1 VAPSVGTAEAM
12 MRAKDIMTTQVVTAT
27 ADAPVTAVAAL
38 LLQHHISGLPVVDP
52 AGHVVGMIGESDLL
66 HRIAAQAK
74 SRRSWWRALFPGPG
88 DDPAEFVKIHG
99 MRAANVMTSDVIT
112 VSEDTSV
119 EEIARLTEE
128 RKIRRVPVVRDRKLI
143 GVVSRADL
151 LRVMVAT
158 STRAEPPSLDDQA
171 LRERVAA
178 TIAQHHWA
186 HITQLNVVVTSGT
199 VHLSGLIGALDRE
212 ALRVLVESVPGVKA
226 VEDHLTRLPARLE
239 NY

>member
-1 VAPSVGTAEAM
+1 M

-38 LLQHHISGLPVVDP
+38 LLQHHISGVPVVD
-52 AGHVVGMIGESDLL
+52 AEGQVIGMIGESDLL

-74 SRRSWWRALFPGPG
+74 PRRSWWRALFPGPD
-88 DDPAEFVKIHG
+88 DDPAEFIKIHG
-99 MRAANVMTSDVIT
+99 MRAANVMTPDVIS
-112 VSEDTSV
+112 VSEETSV
-119 EEIARLTEE
+119 EDIARLMEE
-128 RKIRRVPVVRDRKLI
+128 RKIRRVPVVRDKKLM
-143 GVVSRADL
+143 GLVSRADL

-158 STRAEPPSLDDQA
+158 STRAAPPSLDDKA
-171 LRERVAA
+171 LRERVAT

-186 HITQLNVVVTSGT
+186 HITQLNIVVTNGT

-212 ALRVLVESVPGVKA
+212 ALRVLVESIPGVAA
-226 VEDHLTRLPARLE
+226 VEDHLVRLPARLE